1 MPGRMAI
8 SDPSE
13 TLVKQLRRS
22 RKTLE
27 QQLETGAASLD
38 VRDTLDRLAKLEKRD
53 DSPSDSLI
61 QRGDA

>member
-1 MPGRMAI
+1 MAI

-27 QQLETGAASLD
+27 QQLEDGAASLD
-38 VRDTLDRLAKLEKRD
+38 ARDALDRLSKLEKHGDAPD
-53 DSPSDSLI
+53 DSLV